1 MRLVIFG
8 PQGAGKGTQSAR
20 ITEKYGIPDIATGD
34 IFRWAIKGGTA
45 LGLKVR
51 EYVESG
57 RLVPD
62 DLTIEVVK
70 ERLSA
75 PDAAAGFLLDGFPRT
90 IDQAKALD
98 ELLAEQGNAP
108 GAEGDGPTAPGEKE
122 SQFDTRRSRAVSTA
136 LDAALAIEVPEE
148 VSLRR
153 LLGRRACSK
162 CGRNYHVDSPP
173 VEDWICDTCGG
184 EVVERVDDLDEAT
197 VRRRLQLY
205 HEQTEPL
212 KAYYDERGLLRVID
226 GTASPDEVFEQIVT
240 VL

>member
-62 DLTIEVVK
+62 DLTIEVVRD
-70 ERLSA
+70 RLSA
-75 PDAAAGFLLDGFPRT
+75 PDCASGFLLDGFPRT

-98 ELLAEQGNAP
+98 EILAEG
-108 GAEGDGPTAPGEKE
+108 
-122 SQFDTRRSRAVSTA
+122 STV

-153 LLGRRACSK
+153 LLGRRACAK

-173 VEDWICDTCGG
+173 ADDWTCDTCGG
-184 EVVERVDDLDEAT
+184 EVVERQDDLDEAT

-212 KAYYDERGLLRVID
+212 KAYYDERELLRVID
-226 GTASPDEVFEQIVT
+226 GTASPDDVFDQIVS